1 MGTIY
6 LGALL
11 VQLVV
16 DSVKMQEP
24 FYIFFEQS
32 GGFTGITISYEI
44 HSDSLDQGQ
53 KEQLIGLIDSS
64 GFFDFSM
71 KEKEANN
78 LPDQVHYK
86 ITIQQE
92 NKKQTLE
99 LDESQI
105 PDKIRSFIQYL
116 SREARKRRK

>member
-1 MGTIY
+1 MVTIY

>member
-1 MGTIY
+1 VVTIY

>member
-1 MGTIY
+1 M
-6 LGALL
+6 
-11 VQLVV
+11 VV